1 MSGIALALAALTPW
15 LQEAKLR
22 YSEAQPLAP
31 YTTLRIGGPAAR
43 VIDWPEQDRDG
54 AALLGKL
61 AELRIPARVL
71 GAGSNLLIDDAPYA
85 GVILRMKSTVAP
97 IFDEEGVT
105 APAGFMLPRLATLAA
120 AEGLAGLEAFAGIP
134 GTVGG
139 AAAMNAGAWGSEIRE
154 VFAWAEVVTAA
165 GLQRIGLNQA
175 DFGYRHSIFQT
186 APGSPPALIR
196 RVHFILRRE
205 HPAQVR
211 ERLLGWQRKRE
222 ATQPVSARTA
232 GSTWTNPSGWTHPA
246 GADAQPAWKLLD
258 ACGLRG
264 WGVGGVRLSE
274 KHCNFLINHGDGSS
288 ADALAV
294 MAEAERRVQEQFGVT
309 LEREIRHWP
318 AGEGDHG
325 A

>member
-1 MSGIALALAALTPW
+1 MSGMALALAALTPW

-31 YTTLRIGGPAAR
+31 YTTLRIGGAAAR
-43 VIDWPEQDRDG
+43 VIDWPEQDPDG
-54 AALLGKL
+54 SALLSKL
-61 AELRIPARVL
+61 AELQIPARVL
-71 GAGSNLLIDDAPYA
+71 GAGSNLLIDDAPFA
-85 GVILRMKSTVAP
+85 GVILRMKSAVAP
-97 IFDEEGVT
+97 QFDEEGVT

-154 VFAWAEVVTAA
+154 VFAWAEVVTA
-165 GLQRIGLNQA
+165 GGVQRIGLNQA
-175 DFGYRHSIFQT
+175 GFSYRHSIFQGT
-186 APGSPPALIR
+186 SGTPPALIR
-196 RVHFILRRE
+196 RVRFILRRE

-211 ERLLGWQRKRE
+211 ERLLGWQRRRE
-222 ATQPVSARTA
+222 ASQPISARTA
-232 GSTWTNPSGWTHPA
+232 GSTWTNPSGP
-246 GADAQPAWKLLD
+246 DAQPAWKLLD
-258 ACGLRG
+258 ECGLRG

-274 KHCNFLINHGDGSS
+274 KHCNFLINHGDGTS

-294 MAEAERRVQEQFGVT
+294 MAEAERRVHEQFGVV
-309 LEREIRHWP
+309 LQREIRHWRAEP
-318 AGEGDHG
+318 AGGSDHG